1 MKVILLGPPGAGKG
15 TQAQFISDTY
25 SIPQI
30 STGDMLRAA
39 IKAETELGKMVKTI
53 IDRGELVSD
62 DIIVNLVQ
70 ERISYPDCRKGF
82 LLDGFPRTLVQ
93 AEALSAGG
101 IAIDCVLEIEVPD
114 KEIIDRLGGR
124 RVHLDSGR
132 VYHLEHNPPKVQ
144 GIDDVTGEPLIQRD
158 DDKEDTILE
167 RLGIY
172 HDETYP
178 VVEYY
183 RNQSVSSSVRYICI
197 NGLGNLENIKKK
209 IYQELQSN

>member
-1 MKVILLGPPGAGKG
+1 M
-15 TQAQFISDTY
+15 
-25 SIPQI
+25 
-30 STGDMLRAA
+30 
-39 IKAETELGKMVKTI
+39 
-53 IDRGELVSD
+53 
-62 DIIVNLVQ
+62 
-70 ERISYPDCRKGF
+70 
-82 LLDGFPRTLVQ
+82 VQ

>member
-1 MKVILLGPPGAGKG
+1 MKIILLGPPGAGKG

-39 IKAETELGKMVKTI
+39 IKDGSELGELVRAI

-70 ERISYPDCRKGF
+70 ERISQSDCSQGF

-93 AEALSAGG
+93 AEALSAEG
-101 IAIDCVLEIEVPD
+101 ITIDCVLEIEVPD
-114 KEIIDRLGGR
+114 KEIIDRLVGR

-132 VYHLEHNPPKVQ
+132 VYHLQHNPPKIEGV
-144 GIDDVTGEPLIQRD
+144 DDVTGEPLIQRD
-158 DDKEDTILE
+158 DDKEDTIKE

-172 HDETYP
+172 HEDTYP
-178 VVEYY
+178 VAEYY
-183 RNQSVSSSVRYICI
+183 RNQSMSSSVRYICI